1 MLLTLL
7 VNFLNTFFFCVD
19 NFQNNNWP
27 KQPTIYERPI
37 LTLEVEKYTI
47 QQKYSVPI
55 YPASGQG
62 ERPLSGRGWG
72 LFRRL
77 YLEHL
82 WGWWAVPHVEHGG
95 WRGSPPWVV
104 LIPTTVPYVTN
115 LRRESVRS
123 DPDMT
128 LNSPVKERKEKSVR
142 HSCFQEKAFH
152 YYLVFYLHL
161 EGNKKQEKH
170 FISLSINRAR
180 ESGKRFTRSRLIPT
194 LYQHCPARSFLQL
207 NKFIVTP
214 AFPSFRTLSNC
225 H

>member
-1 MLLTLL
+1 M
-7 VNFLNTFFFCVD
+7 
-19 NFQNNNWP
+19 
-27 KQPTIYERPI
+27 
-37 LTLEVEKYTI
+37 
-47 QQKYSVPI
+47 
-55 YPASGQG
+55 GG
-62 ERPLSGRGWG
+62 GWG

-214 AFPSFRTLSNC
+214 AFQSFRTLSNC

>member
-142 HSCFQEKAFH
+142 HSCFQEKAFS
-152 YYLVFYLHL
+152 LLLSVLSTSWRQQETGKTLHFSQYKQ
-161 EGNKKQEKH
+161 GQRKWKKIYTIPSDSHTLPALPSQV
-170 FISLSINRAR
+170 ISTA
-180 ESGKRFTRSRLIPT
+180 
-194 LYQHCPARSFLQL
+194 
-207 NKFIVTP
+207 
-214 AFPSFRTLSNC
+214 
-225 H
+225 

>member
-7 VNFLNTFFFCVD
+7 VKFLNTFFFCVD

-142 HSCFQEKAFH
+142 HSCF
-152 YYLVFYLHL
+152 
-161 EGNKKQEKH
+161 
-170 FISLSINRAR
+170 
-180 ESGKRFTRSRLIPT
+180 
-194 LYQHCPARSFLQL
+194 
-207 NKFIVTP
+207 
-214 AFPSFRTLSNC
+214 
-225 H
+225 